1 MALSGLALVGF
12 VIAHM
17 LGNLQVFLGPEALN
31 AYARSLRAVPALLW
45 VARGVLLVSLVVHVG
60 TAIRLVRRAA
70 AARPQ
75 GYRQEHYAATTYA
88 ARTMK
93 LSGPLLALFVLYH
106 LAHLTFPGV
115 AMGGYVHS
123 ATDVY
128 ANVVSGFSIPWVAG
142 IYVVAQ
148 VLLALHLHHG
158 IWSMLQS
165 LGASHPRIVQPRRAL
180 AQGIALVV
188 LAGNLSIPIGVQ
200 LGVVR

>member
-45 VARGVLLVSLVVHVG
+45 AARAVLLLSVVAHVS
-60 TAIRLVRRAA
+60 TAIRLVQRAA

-75 GYRQEHYAATTYA
+75 GYRQAHHAATTYA

-93 LSGPLLALFVLYH
+93 ISGPLLALFIAYH

-115 AMGGYVHS
+115 AMGGYIHS
-123 ATDVY
+123 PTDVY
-128 ANVVSGFSIPWVAG
+128 ANVVAGFSIPWVAG

-148 VLLALHLHHG
+148 VLLALHLYHG

-180 AQGIALVV
+180 AQGLALLV